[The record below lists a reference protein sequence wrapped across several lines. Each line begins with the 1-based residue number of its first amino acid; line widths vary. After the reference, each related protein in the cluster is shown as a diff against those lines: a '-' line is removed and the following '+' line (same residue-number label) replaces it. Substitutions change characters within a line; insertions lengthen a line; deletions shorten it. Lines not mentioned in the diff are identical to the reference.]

1 MLIGHKLQL
10 HKVPPLKKKTNHNLI
25 NTGKKNTILAIGR
38 ISGNTTHLVRTEPRT
53 RHYSCDEHPNI
64 CSHFFV
70 LTPKYIWQGDPWKQ
84 REQELNDRVRDS
96 NTRWA
101 TPPSGDPRQG
111 TPPQLTYLY
120 NEYGVARVRAGTRTK
135 RCGLLKVLGKMDSKK
150 TDHSSRPS
158 TR

>member
-10 HKVPPLKKKTNHNLI
+10 HKVPPFKKKKQTLI
-25 NTGKKNTILAIGR
+25 NTGKKNAILTIGS
-38 ISGNTTHLVRTEPRT
+38 ISGTTTHLVRIKPCK
-53 RHYSCDEHPNI
+53 RHYSCDEYPNI

-70 LTPKYIWQGDPWKQ
+70 LTPKCIWQGDSWKQ
-84 REQELNDRVRDS
+84 RGQELNHRVRDS

-101 TPPSGDPRQG
+101 TPPSGDPGQG
-111 TPPQLTYLY
+111 TPPQLTYLH
-120 NEYGVARVRAGTRTK
+120 NDYGVAKFRAGTRTK
-135 RCGLLKVLGKMDSKK
+135 RCGLMKVLGKMDSKK